1 MMETVVREQMMD
13 TVARQLG
20 LDPLELRRR
29 NVIDDDDLP
38 YTTAT
43 GMALDQVSIGR
54 SLEQAVEMISY
65 DELRAEQDRA
75 RRDGRL
81 LGIGLGLYVEPSGIA
96 MGNMSSEAAVV
107 SIGVNGQ
114 VQALMS
120 SGSHGQSLETT
131 IAQVVADRLG
141 VDVDDVTVVQG
152 DTATA
157 PFGPGTGGSRSAVI
171 LSGAADSAADRVR
184 AKILEIAAHTLEAAP
199 EDLQIEAGTIS
210 VVGTPTRSTTITDVA
225 RLAYL
230 NPAGL
235 PPGMEMGLEEKARYT
250 PNAPFTWSNSCHA
263 CLCEVDART
272 GEVTLLRYVVSEDC
286 GVMINPDVVEG
297 QIAGGVVQGIGGV
310 LYEHM
315 VYDDAGNP
323 QSTTFVDYLL
333 PTAAEVPT
341 IEYGHIET
349 PAATNPGGYKGM
361 GEGGAIGSPPA
372 IINAVADAVA
382 HLGARLTRQP
392 LTPMAVLAAVQAAS
406 PASD

>member
-1 MMETVVREQMMD
+1 M
-13 TVARQLG
+13 
-20 LDPLELRRR
+20 
-29 NVIDDDDLP
+29 
-38 YTTAT
+38 
-43 GMALDQVSIGR
+43 
-54 SLEQAVEMISY
+54 
-65 DELRAEQDRA
+65 
-75 RRDGRL
+75 
-81 LGIGLGLYVEPSGIA
+81 
-96 MGNMSSEAAVV
+96 
-107 SIGVNGQ
+107 
-114 VQALMS
+114 
-120 SGSHGQSLETT
+120 
-131 IAQVVADRLG
+131 
-141 VDVDDVTVVQG
+141 
-152 DTATA
+152 
-157 PFGPGTGGSRSAVI
+157 I

-184 AKILEIAAHTLEAAP
+184 AKILEIAAHALEAAP
-199 EDLQIEAGTIS
+199 EDLQIDAGTIS
-210 VVGTPTRSTTITDVA
+210 VVGTPARSTTITYVA

-372 IINAVADAVA
+372 VINAVADAVA

>member
-1 MMETVVREQMMD
+1 M
-13 TVARQLG
+13 
-20 LDPLELRRR
+20 
-29 NVIDDDDLP
+29 
-38 YTTAT
+38 
-43 GMALDQVSIGR
+43 IG
-54 SLEQAVEMISY
+54 Y
-65 DELRAEQDRA
+65 DELRAEQAAA
-75 RRDGRL
+75 RREGRL

-152 DTATA
+152 DTASA

-171 LSGAADSAADRVR
+171 LSGAADVGGRPGARQDARDRRPR
-184 AKILEIAAHTLEAAP
+184 ASRRRPRTSRSRP
-199 EDLQIEAGTIS
+199 AGS
-210 VVGTPTRSTTITDVA
+210 PWPARRRRSTSIADVA

-230 NPAGL
+230 DPAGL

-263 CLCEVDART
+263 CFCEVDPRT

-315 VYDDAGNP
+315 VYDDDGNP

-349 PAATNPGGYKGM
+349 PASTNPGGYKGM

-372 IINAVADAVA
+372 VINAVADAVA
-382 HLGARLTRQP
+382 HLGVRPDAPAADADGGARRGP
-392 LTPMAVLAAVQAAS
+392 SRIAREP
-406 PASD
+406 D